1 MEEKLKSI
9 MHAQAVYDSNNV
21 LTTHLGSY
29 GGMHDSIPTPIYHN
43 SDYDRLLDQISPLC
57 LPDQADKVIVK
68 MLDIIKGYD
77 ADDSHRHVNDI
88 LMQIARKHVGL

>member
-1 MEEKLKSI
+1 

-21 LTTHLGSY
+21 LTTTNLSGDYSLI
-29 GGMHDSIPTPIYHN
+29 HDSIPTPKYYN
-43 SDYDRLLDQISPLC
+43 GDYERLLDQIGPLC

-77 ADDSHRHVNDI
+77 ADETHRHLTDL
-88 LMQIARKHVGL
+88 LMQMARKHVGL

>member
-1 MEEKLKSI
+1 MGDENLKSAYNI
-9 MHAQAVYDSNNV
+9 LQNS
-21 LTTHLGSY
+21 TY
-29 GGMHDSIPTPIYHN
+29 GIMHDSIPTPTYN
-43 SDYDRLLDQISPLC
+43 NGYEKLLDQISPLC

-77 ADDSHRHVNDI
+77 ADDTHRHVNDL